1 MSDRI
6 SVDRFDDVRREWI
19 ARHQGWSTIQRR
31 RAEQLGRLIR
41 VRQRA
46 QAAAVPDPHDD
57 TLLPPILLRTN
68 QSPASAVEGLALT
81 ALLVIAP
88 LGWLGGYLVKC
99 AVVRLIPSQLR
110 GYPVAVLLWAGA
122 AIGALTVALVAA
134 VQRPG
139 ADLTQLTVMPWL
151 CVQIAGVFVVA
162 GVYGIAEGWLAV
174 PASRLWL
181 PRTPPTPAVTAED
194 AAAVLGGWDMT
205 APGLL
210 DAQPLNAHGHRIP
223 S

>member
-1 MSDRI
+1 MSERI
-6 SVDRFDDVRREWI
+6 SVDRYDDLRREWI
-19 ARHQGWSTIQRR
+19 ARHQGWSTVQRR
-31 RAEQLGRLIR
+31 RAEQLGRVIR

-57 TLLPPILLRTN
+57 TLLPPILLRTSH
-68 QSPASAVEGLALT
+68 SPASAVEGLGLT
-81 ALLVIAP
+81 ALAVIAP

-99 AVVRLIPSQLR
+99 AVVRLIPHQLR
-110 GYPVAVLLWAGA
+110 GYPVAALLWAGA
-122 AIGALTVALVAA
+122 AVGALTVALVGAA
-134 VQRPG
+134 HRPG

-181 PRTPPTPAVTAED
+181 PRTPARPAVTAED

-205 APGLL
+205 APGVL
-210 DAQPLNAHGHRIP
+210 DVQPLNVPGHRTP